1 VRHDALPWPQ
11 VLRLVLDHEDVVDKP
26 YKSLVG
32 SLLYPSQWCWPD
44 LSYSVGALSQ
54 VMAGASKKQWDMGL
68 CDSLDIESILH

>member
-1 VRHDALPWPQ
+1 VKEGKNP
-11 VLRLVLDHEDVVDKP
+11 EYVVDKP

-54 VMAGASKKQWDMGL
+54 VIKAMGHGTG
-68 CDSLDIESILH
+68 CCTVS